1 MSQHGTLEFPP
12 MAQGTPEF
20 IDPELALL
28 MKEDIPFCLWAC
40 LYAVTLNKAG
50 ELI

>member
-1 MSQHGTLEFPP
+1 MCQHGTLEFPP